1 MARSNT
7 KIRESS
13 KEILSNSFFL
23 CCNLNHSNMP
33 IWNDPLYLP
42 WMCDLYEWL
51 KAKFCVVPVPLVKL
65 LQKSLEKTPK
75 RGGDSVWCWA
85 EIRKWSTSCEK
96 AFCCSLDQPGLAAIN
111 ADVLSFVK
119 GPTVKIQSKMKSAWS
134 HPQAHVAMESHVLP
148 GHTYR
153 IPMVANGPLVNFL
166 ACNAGFQ
173 TLSFNFAWPFH
184 TDIFPPNHESLHS

>member
-75 RGGDSVWCWA
+75 TRGWQCVMLSRDPQV
-85 EIRKWSTSCEK
+85 EHFLRKGFLLLLGSARLSCDKCRCFEFCQRATGKNTIKNEK
-96 AFCCSLDQPGLAAIN
+96 CL
-111 ADVLSFVK
+111 
-119 GPTVKIQSKMKSAWS
+119 KSSAS
-134 HPQAHVAMESHVLP
+134 SRSNGKSRLT
-148 GHTYR
+148 GTY
-153 IPMVANGPLVNFL
+153 I
-166 ACNAGFQ
+166 
-173 TLSFNFAWPFH
+173 
-184 TDIFPPNHESLHS
+184 